1 MSQIV
6 VVDYGSGNTFSILH
20 ALRLVAGGEQVELT
34 CDPQR
39 IVAADRVVLPGV
51 GAFSA
56 CRRRLDDSGVLPA
69 LREVVGRGRPFLGV
83 CVGMQVLADEG
94 LEFGRTPGLGWI
106 PGTTRL
112 ISVSQGEPSST
123 LKLPHVG
130 WNIIRR
136 EGHPLLANVR
146 DDDHFYFVH
155 SYVLECRDPRQAAA
169 WADYGET
176 FAAAVANE
184 NVFGCQFH
192 PEKSA
197 EAGLRVLE
205 AFCRWKP

>member
-1 MSQIV
+1 MSEIV

-20 ALRLVAGGEQVELT
+20 ALRLAANGRTVELSR
-34 CDPQR
+34 DPER
-39 IVAADRVVLPGV
+39 IAAADRVVLPGV

-56 CRRRLDDSGVLPA
+56 CRRRLDESGVITA
-69 LREVVGRGRPFLGV
+69 LRETVARGRPFLGV

-106 PGTTRL
+106 PGITRQL
-112 ISVSQGEPSST
+112 SISSGETRST

-130 WNIIRR
+130 WNQIRHG
-136 EGHPLLANVR
+136 GHCLFENVR
-146 DDDHFYFVH
+146 NDDYFYFVH
-155 SYVLECRDPRQAAA
+155 SYVLQCNDVRSVAA
-169 WADYGET
+169 WATYGEP
-176 FAAAVANE
+176 FAAAVVNE

-197 EAGLRVLE
+197 ESGLRVLE